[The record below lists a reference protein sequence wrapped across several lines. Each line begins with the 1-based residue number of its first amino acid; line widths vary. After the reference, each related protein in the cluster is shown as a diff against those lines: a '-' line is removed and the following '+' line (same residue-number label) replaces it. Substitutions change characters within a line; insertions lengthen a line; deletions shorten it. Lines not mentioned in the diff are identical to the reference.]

1 MKRFSETLKKLRI
14 KNNESQRDLATILNI
29 SFQSVSKWEQG
40 VHYPDVLMLQEI
52 AKHYNVSTDYLLG
65 MNEVIK
71 EVKEFCLDVI
81 INDVGGLAVWTDFLY
96 CDKIAPTSVLDAT
109 RHAPGNRYL
118 KTHPGP
124 KDTVVLAVDKDGKI
138 CLLGE
143 HVNNHTPTC
152 GPEGFIYTKT
162 GFEGVRNPC
171 FIFEESFKPYCAS
184 KSFEFVLPKDGY
196 LLVLPLQSIELKNLI
211 KFIIPNRLHSKILKN
226 NTLSFRDYY
235 GNHLFSNILSSNEL
249 NYISVSLKD
258 NNIIFTKE
266 ETIDESQEK
275 EVDYTGITDF
285 SRVKNKLDQLV
296 DKVNFLET
304 KVLDFE
310 GMIVNNESEIDDVRS
325 QIDDFASQ
333 LEDVISMIEDIEKE

>member
-1 MKRFSETLKKLRI
+1 MKRFSEVLKKLRV

-52 AKHYNVSTDYLLG
+52 AKHYNVTTDYLLG

-71 EVKEFCLDVI
+71 EVKEFCLDVV

-96 CDKIAPTSVLDAT
+96 CDKIAPTSVLDSS

-124 KDTVVLAVDKDGKI
+124 KDTVVVAVDKDGKI

-162 GFEGVRNPC
+162 GFEGTRNPC
-171 FIFEESFKPYCAS
+171 FILEESFKPYCAS
-184 KSFEFVLPKDGY
+184 KSFEFVLPKDGF

-211 KFIIPNRLHSKILKN
+211 KFIIPSRFHSKIFKN

-235 GNHLFSNILSSNEL
+235 GNHLFSNVLSSNEL
-249 NYISVSLKD
+249 NHITVSLKD
-258 NNIIFTKE
+258 NKIFFIKE
-266 ETIDESQEK
+266 ETIDEKLENDI
-275 EVDYTGITDF
+275 DYTGVTDF
-285 SRVKNKLDQLV
+285 SRVKNKLDQLIE
-296 DKVNFLET
+296 KVSFLET
-304 KVLDFE
+304 IISDLE
-310 GMIVNNESEIDDVRS
+310 SRLINNEGIIEDVDSRVDDIESELEDFVSRLDEIDN
-325 QIDDFASQ
+325 
-333 LEDVISMIEDIEKE
+333 E